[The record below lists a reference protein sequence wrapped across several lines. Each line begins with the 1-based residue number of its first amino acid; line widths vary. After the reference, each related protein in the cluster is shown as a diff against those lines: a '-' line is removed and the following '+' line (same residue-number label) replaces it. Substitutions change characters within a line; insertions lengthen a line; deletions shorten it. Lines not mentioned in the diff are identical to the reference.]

1 MLFCHDISVVKSLYA
16 TLDCELESDSH
27 LLDVLNTNLVVAWG
41 EGSKMV
47 LEVRLASL
55 LFQSLSFWVCE
66 SESKLFCIRCD
77 VNQS

>member
-1 MLFCHDISVVKSLYA
+1 MLFCHNISVVKSLYA
-16 TLDCELESDSH
+16 TLDCELESDCH

-41 EGSKMV
+41 ESSKMV